1 MFYILNPMTM
11 KRIMKKYYI
20 FSVLVIL
27 VIAGCSGNLN
37 NGLVAYYPFD
47 GNANDESGNGNHG
60 VEHNGVTYVAG
71 ISGQA
76 AMFDGE
82 DDFISIWSKDQINQN
97 INTNEGTVCVWFNI
111 AEEYPGNK
119 SFIYQYYSGNGDRL
133 YLNAIYTVTNSADL
147 RMGVGNKHKLSYS
160 INANAWNNA
169 VLLWTSDGVMKLYI
183 NGMFANKEIFT
194 NPGFQFSGHEQ
205 FYFGRGWDGNPA
217 FYSGIIDDLPI
228 YNRALSESEIQELYN
243 DGKRE

>member
-1 MFYILNPMTM
+1 MTM
-11 KRIMKKYYI
+11 KKILKKNYVL
-20 FSVLVIL
+20 SVLVVL

-47 GNANDESGNGNHG
+47 GNANDKSGNGNHG

-82 DDFISIWSKDQINQN
+82 DDFISIWSKEEINQN

-111 AEEYPGNK
+111 AEESSGNS
-119 SFIYQYYSGNGDRL
+119 SFIYQYYGDNNDRL
-133 YLNAIYTVTNSADL
+133 YLNAEYTTPASADL
-147 RMGVGNKHKLSYS
+147 RMGVGDTHKSS
-160 INANAWNNA
+160 CKVTANSWNNA
-169 VLLWTSDGVMKLYI
+169 VMIWTSDGVMKLYI
-183 NGMFANKEIFT
+183 NGLFVNKGTFT
-194 NPGFQFSGHEQ
+194 NPGFQFKGNEQ

-217 FYSGIIDDLPI
+217 FYSGAIDDLRI
-228 YNRALSESEIQELYN
+228 YNRALSEAEIQELYSEDN
-243 DGKRE
+243 GE